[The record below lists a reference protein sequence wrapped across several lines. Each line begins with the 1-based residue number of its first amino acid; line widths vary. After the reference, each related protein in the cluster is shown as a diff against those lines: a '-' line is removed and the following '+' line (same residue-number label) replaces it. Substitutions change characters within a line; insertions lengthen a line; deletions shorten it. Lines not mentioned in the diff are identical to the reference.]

1 MSSCYNNR
9 WVGDVMKI
17 QNPHDKFF
25 KETFS
30 KIEVARDFINNYLPQ
45 SIINIVDLNTLE
57 IQKDSFINEELQEI
71 FSDMLFRVNIN
82 KREGYIY
89 FLFEHKSYNSRN
101 ISFQLLKYM
110 LEIWETK
117 VKKENSSELPI
128 VIPLVIYHGSDEWN
142 VKTTLGEMIKGYR
155 ELPEDVKKYVPDYE
169 YLIYDFSRYKDDEI
183 KGEVQLRILLT
194 IFRDVFTKDNK
205 AIIDTIHRAAE
216 HLAKLEDQQTG
227 IEYFETFLRYI
238 LSASQKLTKEDV
250 EDIIKKVE
258 TNYPEG
264 SEIVM
269 TLAEVLRQEGMQEG
283 IQKGIQKGIQEGIQ
297 KGRQE
302 ERKETLSKT
311 YKTAIRLLTKRFG
324 KLPEDLRNKM
334 SQVELENLEIII
346 ESIFDFE
353 SLEDVKKYI

>member
-1 MSSCYNNR
+1 
-9 WVGDVMKI
+9 MKI

-45 SIINIVDLNTLE
+45 SIISIVDLDTLE
-57 IQKDSFINEELQEI
+57 PQKDSFINEELQEV

-110 LEIWETK
+110 IEIWEAR
-117 VKKENSSELPI
+117 VKKENCSELPI
-128 VIPLVIYHGSDEWN
+128 IIPLVIYHGSDEWN
-142 VKTTLGEMIKGYR
+142 IKTTLGEMIKGYK

-169 YLIYDFSRYKDDEI
+169 YLLYDLSRYTNEEI

-205 AIIDTIHRAAE
+205 AIIETVLRAAE
-216 HLAKLEDQQTG
+216 HLGKLENQQTG
-227 IEYFETFLRYI
+227 IEYFETFMKYI
-238 LSASQKLTKEDV
+238 LNASRKLTKEDV

-258 TNYPEG
+258 ANYPEG
-264 SEIVM
+264 SEVVM
-269 TLAEVLRQEGMQEG
+269 TLAEQFREEGELRGELRGEL
-283 IQKGIQKGIQEGIQ
+283 KGELRGEIKA
-297 KGRQE
+297 
-302 ERKETLSKT
+302 LS
-311 YKTAIRLLTKRFG
+311 KTAIRLLTKKFG
-324 KLPEDLRNKM
+324 KLPEEIKNKI
-334 SQVELENLEIII
+334 SKLDTDVLEIII
-346 ESIFDFE
+346 DSIFDYE
-353 SLEDVKKYI
+353 KLDDVKKYL